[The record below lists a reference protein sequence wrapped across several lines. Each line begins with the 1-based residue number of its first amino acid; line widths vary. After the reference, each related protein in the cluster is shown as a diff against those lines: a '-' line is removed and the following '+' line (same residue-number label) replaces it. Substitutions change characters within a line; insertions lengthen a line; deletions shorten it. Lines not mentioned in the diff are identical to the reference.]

1 MAEIRTQRRLAAILA
16 ADVVGFS
23 RLMEH
28 DEAGTLAAL
37 KARRRDVLVPVVAQH
52 HGRVVKVMGDGVLV
66 EFGSAVDAVQCAVE
80 LQKGFAGANESVA
93 EAYRIVLRI
102 GINLGDVIVEGS
114 DLYGDGV
121 NVAARLEGLAEPG
134 GIYVSATVH
143 DHVTGKLALAFD
155 DLGEHTLKNIAKPV
169 RVYRAGTGG
178 TGRRAA
184 QPAAALPKKPSIA
197 VLPFANMSGD
207 PEQEYFSDGITED
220 IITDL
225 SKASGLSV
233 VARNTVFTFKGKA
246 VLIEEVAK
254 KLNVAYVLEGS
265 VRKAGG
271 RVRIT
276 AQLINGRG
284 GDHIWAER
292 YDRTLDD
299 IFKLQDE
306 ISKTIV
312 DVLKVKL
319 LPEELATITNRSTD
333 NPEAYETLLMG
344 RSFLNRGVETKFIKT
359 AQRLFARAVEIDPNY
374 ARAYAALADCE
385 WLLLTCNDPDA
396 SFEAVLSNSTRA
408 LELEPGL
415 ADAHA
420 SRGGA
425 LFVHGRYAEAEV
437 EFERALELDASSSDT
452 YFSYGR
458 NCFIQGQYEK
468 AAALYQRAASL
479 SPDDY
484 RVWTNLAMVYV
495 SLGRSDDAKE
505 AARQGVL
512 GVEKEVKAHPDNA
525 TALCYGAT
533 MLAEIGEIE
542 RALSWASRAEMFAGD
557 NIAVQ
562 YNIGCFYAKLGKTEQ
577 AIDCLERQLTASH
590 AYLILRMP
598 WMRQDSDLDSI
609 RAHPRY
615 VALVHRIEAQIAAT
629 GARISA
635 GYEESE
641 ATTLNMKPRK

>member
-1 MAEIRTQRRLAAILA
+1 MAEIRAQRRLAAILA
-16 ADVVGFS
+16 ADVVGYS

-37 KARRRDVLVPVVAQH
+37 KARRNEVLSPTVAQH

-80 LQKGFAGANESVA
+80 LQKGFNNANLGAPETS
-93 EAYRIVLRI
+93 RIILRI
-102 GINLGDVIVEGS
+102 GVNLGDVIVEGS
-114 DLYGDGV
+114 DIYGDGV

-134 GIYVSATVH
+134 GIYVSSTVH
-143 DHVTGKLALAFD
+143 EHVTSKLALAFD
-155 DLGEHTLKNIAKPV
+155 DLGEHTLKNIVKPV
-169 RVYRAGTGG
+169 RVYCVGMNVSGKSGEHLAVT
-178 TGRRAA
+178 
-184 QPAAALPKKPSIA
+184 LPDKPSIA

-225 SKASGLSV
+225 SQVSGLSV

-284 GDHIWAER
+284 GDHVWAER

-299 IFKLQDE
+299 IFNLQDE

-319 LPEELATITNRSTD
+319 LPEELKTITNRSTD
-333 NPEAYETLLMG
+333 NPEAYEALLMG
-344 RSFLNRGVETKFIKT
+344 RSFLYSGVETRLMKA
-359 AQRLFARAVEIDPNY
+359 AQRLFAKAIEIDPNY

-385 WLLLTCNDPDA
+385 VHLLIANDPDA
-396 SFEAVLSNSTRA
+396 SYEAILANSTRA

-425 LFVHGRYAEAEV
+425 LFIIGRYAEAEA
-437 EFERALELDASSSDT
+437 EFERALALDASS
-452 YFSYGR
+452 FEAHFFYGR
-458 NCFIQGQYEK
+458 NCLVRGQYEK
-468 AAALYQRAASL
+468 ALTLFQRAASL

-484 RVWTNLAMVYV
+484 RVWTHLEMVYV

-512 GVEKEVKAHPDNA
+512 RVEKEIKAHPDNSS
-525 TALCYGAT
+525 ALCFGAI
-533 MLAEIGEIE
+533 MLAEIGEAD

-557 NIAVQ
+557 SIQIQ
-562 YNIGCFYAKLGKTEQ
+562 YNLGCYYAKLGKSDK

-590 AYLILRMP
+590 AYLLIRLP
-598 WMRQDSDLDSI
+598 WMQQDSDLDPI
-609 RAHPRY
+609 RTHPRF
-615 VALVHRIEAQIAAT
+615 VALVDRMKAQIAAT
-629 GARISA
+629 
-635 GYEESE
+635 E
-641 ATTLNMKPRK
+641 A

>member
-1 MAEIRTQRRLAAILA
+1 MAEIRAQRRLAAILA
-16 ADVVGFS
+16 ADVVGYS

-37 KARRRDVLVPVVAQH
+37 KARRKEVLSPTVAQH
-52 HGRVVKVMGDGVLV
+52 NGRVVKVMGDGVLV

-80 LQKGFAGANESVA
+80 LQKGFNNANLGAPETS
-93 EAYRIVLRI
+93 RIILRI
-102 GINLGDVIVEGS
+102 GVNLGDVIVEGS
-114 DLYGDGV
+114 DIYGDGV

-134 GIYVSATVH
+134 GIYVSSTVH
-143 DHVTGKLALAFD
+143 EHVTSKLALAFD
-155 DLGEHTLKNIAKPV
+155 DLGEHTLKNIVKPV
-169 RVYRAGTGG
+169 RVYCVGMNISGKSGERLAVT
-178 TGRRAA
+178 
-184 QPAAALPKKPSIA
+184 LPDKPSIA

-225 SKASGLSV
+225 SQVSGLSV

-246 VLIEEVAK
+246 VLIKEVVK
-254 KLNVAYVLEGS
+254 KLNVAFVLEGS

-276 AQLINGRG
+276 AQLISGRG
-284 GDHIWAER
+284 GDHVWAER

-299 IFKLQDE
+299 IFNLQDE

-319 LPEELATITNRSTD
+319 LPEELKTITNRSTD
-333 NPEAYETLLMG
+333 NPEAYEALLMG
-344 RSFLNRGVETKFIKT
+344 RSFLYSGVETRLMKA
-359 AQRLFARAVEIDPNY
+359 AQRLFAKAIEIDPNY

-385 WLLLTCNDPDA
+385 VHLLIANDPDA
-396 SFEAVLSNSTRA
+396 SYEAILANSTRA
-408 LELEPGL
+408 LELQPGL

-425 LFVHGRYAEAEV
+425 LFIIGRYAEAEA
-437 EFERALELDASSSDT
+437 EFERALALDASS
-452 YFSYGR
+452 FEAHFFYGR
-458 NCFIQGQYEK
+458 DCLVQGQYEK
-468 AAALYQRAASL
+468 ALTLFQRAASL

-484 RVWTNLAMVYV
+484 RVWSHLEMVYV

-505 AARQGVL
+505 ACRQGVL
-512 GVEKEVKAHPDNA
+512 RVEKEIKAHPDNS
-525 TALCYGAT
+525 TALCFGAI
-533 MLAEIGEIE
+533 MLAGIGEAD

-557 NIAVQ
+557 SIQIQ
-562 YNIGCFYAKLGKTEQ
+562 YNLGCYYAKLGKSDK

-590 AYLILRMP
+590 AYLLIRLP
-598 WMRQDSDLDSI
+598 WMQQDSDLDPI
-609 RAHPRY
+609 RTHPRF
-615 VALVHRIEAQIAAT
+615 VALVDRMKAQIAAT
-629 GARISA
+629 G
-635 GYEESE
+635 
-641 ATTLNMKPRK
+641 T

>member
-1 MAEIRTQRRLAAILA
+1 MAEIRAQRRLAAILA
-16 ADVVGFS
+16 ADVVGYS

-37 KARRRDVLVPVVAQH
+37 KARRNEVLSPTVAQH

-80 LQKGFAGANESVA
+80 LQKGFNNANLGAPETS
-93 EAYRIVLRI
+93 RIILRI
-102 GINLGDVIVEGS
+102 GVNLGDVIVEGS
-114 DLYGDGV
+114 DIYGDGV

-134 GIYVSATVH
+134 GIYVSSTVH
-143 DHVTGKLALAFD
+143 EHVTSKLALAFD
-155 DLGEHTLKNIAKPV
+155 DLGEHTLKNIVKPV
-169 RVYRAGTGG
+169 RVYCVGMNVSGKSGEHLAVT
-178 TGRRAA
+178 
-184 QPAAALPKKPSIA
+184 LPDKPSIA

-225 SKASGLSV
+225 SQVSGLSV

-299 IFKLQDE
+299 IFALQDE
-306 ISKTIV
+306 ISKSIV

-425 LFVHGRYAEAEV
+425 LFVNGRYAEAEV

-468 AAALYQRAASL
+468 AAALYQRAVSL

-484 RVWTNLAMVYV
+484 RVWTNLNMVYV

-512 GVEKEVKAHPDNA
+512 AVEKEVKAHPDNA
-525 TALCYGAT
+525 TALCYGAS

-542 RALSWASRAEMFAGD
+542 RALSWVSRAEMFAGD

-562 YNIGCFYAKLGKTEQ
+562 YNIGCFYARLGKAEQ

-598 WMRQDSDLDSI
+598 WMRQDSDLDSL

-615 VALVHRIEAQIAAT
+615 VALVNRMEAQIAAT
-629 GARISA
+629 GA
-635 GYEESE
+635 
-641 ATTLNMKPRK
+641 

>member
-1 MAEIRTQRRLAAILA
+1 MAEIRAQRRLAAILA
-16 ADVVGFS
+16 ADVVGYS

-37 KARRRDVLVPVVAQH
+37 KARRNEVLSPTVAQH

-80 LQKGFAGANESVA
+80 LQKGFNNANLGAPETS
-93 EAYRIVLRI
+93 RIILRI
-102 GINLGDVIVEGS
+102 GVNLGDVIVEGS
-114 DLYGDGV
+114 DIYGDGV

-134 GIYVSATVH
+134 GIYVSSTVH
-143 DHVTGKLALAFD
+143 EHVTSKLALAFD
-155 DLGEHTLKNIAKPV
+155 DLGEHTLKNIVKPV
-169 RVYRAGTGG
+169 RVYCVGMNVSGKSGEHLAVT
-178 TGRRAA
+178 
-184 QPAAALPKKPSIA
+184 LPDKPSIA

-225 SKASGLSV
+225 SQVSGLSV

-299 IFKLQDE
+299 IFALQDE
-306 ISKTIV
+306 ISKSIV

-425 LFVHGRYAEAEV
+425 LFVNGRYAEAEV

-468 AAALYQRAASL
+468 AAALYQRAVSL

-484 RVWTNLAMVYV
+484 RVWTNLNMVYV

-505 AARQGVL
+505 AAGQGVL
-512 GVEKEVKAHPDNA
+512 AVEKEVKAHPDNA
-525 TALCYGAT
+525 TALCYGAS

-542 RALSWASRAEMFAGD
+542 RALSWVSRAEMFAGD

-562 YNIGCFYAKLGKTEQ
+562 YNIGCFYARLGKAEQ

-598 WMRQDSDLDSI
+598 WMRQDSDLDSL

-615 VALVHRIEAQIAAT
+615 VALVNRMEAQIAAT
-629 GARISA
+629 GA
-635 GYEESE
+635 
-641 ATTLNMKPRK
+641 